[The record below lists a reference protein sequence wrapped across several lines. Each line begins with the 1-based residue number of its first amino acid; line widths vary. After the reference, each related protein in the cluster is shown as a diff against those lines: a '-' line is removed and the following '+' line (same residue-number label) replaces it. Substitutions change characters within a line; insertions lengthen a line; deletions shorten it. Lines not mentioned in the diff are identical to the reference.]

1 MAGGSASPSAFRRLG
16 DPGWREIESWS
27 REVVASHGERES
39 QPGGATYEEREPEAE
54 RRARRAIP
62 VRPRLRHRV
71 DRLGGGFGDRPAG
84 GRRAGE
90 RPVHPSFICS
100 GGRAEL
106 APDPG

>member
-27 REVVASHGERES
+27 REVVASHAERES

-71 DRLGGGFGDRPAG
+71 DRLGEALGDRPPG
-84 GRRAGE
+84 
-90 RPVHPSFICS
+90 
-100 GGRAEL
+100 GGRADDG
-106 APDPG
+106 PFPPPPFPPRGR